1 VHRGSDAV
9 RVLVAHVTD
18 SSVEV
23 RQAVVDALDEFD
35 DPAVVPA
42 LRTALKD
49 ANPDV
54 RQSASE
60 GARQQEQVK

>member
-1 VHRGSDAV
+1 
-9 RVLVAHVTD
+9 LAHVTD

-42 LRTALKD
+42 LRIALKD
-49 ANPDV
+49 ANAEV
-54 RQSASE
+54 RQSA
-60 GARQQEQVK
+60 VKALGNRNRSK